1 MLDFGLT
8 DLVPEEY
15 NTRLWSELVDGDEIT
30 GKILIG
36 ELERS
41 IIGEREF
48 AQFYMVISN
57 SRDRSKWVCKFSSPY
72 SPETDTVHIAVG
84 SALYTFLDSLHHVV
98 NRTPVNWKENYYLHF
113 PQFQKTVNQALD
125 TVTVKAVPPVNDDE
139 GLVNLVV
146 TSAVI
151 KPETTSS
158 APATIYSLAENDPT
172 ILQAYSSL
180 RNKGDRITIKNISFQ
195 LKSFFDD
202 GDISEVDY
210 ENALSALKRLKPSVD
225 YL

>member
-1 MLDFGLT
+1 M
-8 DLVPEEY
+8 
-15 NTRLWSELVDGDEIT
+15 
-30 GKILIG
+30 
-36 ELERS
+36 
-41 IIGEREF
+41 
-48 AQFYMVISN
+48 
-57 SRDRSKWVCKFSSPY
+57 
-72 SPETDTVHIAVG
+72 
-84 SALYTFLDSLHHVV
+84 
-98 NRTPVNWKENYYLHF
+98 
-113 PQFQKTVNQALD
+113 
-125 TVTVKAVPPVNDDE
+125 PPVNDDE

>member
-30 GKILIG
+30 GKVLIG

-48 AQFYMVISN
+48 AHFHLVISN
-57 SRDRSKWVCKFSSPY
+57 SHVRSKWVCKFSIPY
-72 SPETDTVHIAVG
+72 SPETEILHIGLG
-84 SALYTFLDSLHHVV
+84 SAFYTFLDSLHHVV
-98 NRTPVNWKENYYLHF
+98 NKTPLNWKENYYLHF
-113 PQFQKTVNQALD
+113 PQFQKTVNQSLD
-125 TVTVKAVPPVNDDE
+125 TVTVKAVSPVNDDE

-158 APATIYSLAENDPT
+158 APATIYSLAEKDPT

>member
-15 NTRLWSELVDGDEIT
+15 NTRLGSELVDGDEIT

-41 IIGEREF
+41 VTGEREV
-48 AQFYMVISN
+48 AQFYLVIS
-57 SRDRSKWVCKFSSPY
+57 SAHDQSKWVCKFRVPHY
-72 SPETDTVHIAVG
+72 PETDTLHITVG
-84 SALYTFLDSLHHVV
+84 SAFYTFLDSLHHVV
-98 NRTPVNWKENYYLHF
+98 NKTPLNWKENYYLHF
-113 PQFQKTVNQALD
+113 PQFQKTVNQSLD

-139 GLVNLVV
+139 GRVNLVV
-146 TSAVI
+146 TSAGI
-151 KPETTSS
+151 KPKTTSS
-158 APATIYSLAENDPT
+158 SPATIYSLAENDPT

-195 LKSFFDD
+195 LKSFRDD